1 MSDDIPI
8 IYAQA
13 KVSPPPVAIFLSAG
27 HATQLEQYVLAG
39 WQVRTAEDFT
49 GCDIPPEL
57 LVDVFDPGALE
68 APPALLM
75 GEIASLTEGWRHTVT
90 LFAPQVVKIN
100 AAFSKDA
107 DAVTQCAAFLSG
119 QGYSLCASYWE
130 NDNAFG
136 RRILSRIDA
145 LSVFQPTPW
154 TQLNL
159 IAYKDPGVASEMLR
173 FGRFYAG
180 QEKRIGDLEVS
191 HAIRGDYI
199 SQLEDAMMA
208 YQQEGAAGDK

>member
-8 IYAQA
+8 IYAQS
-13 KVSPPPVAIFLSAG
+13 KSSPPPVAIFLSAG

-39 WQVRTAEDFT
+39 WQVRMAQEFT
-49 GCDIPPEL
+49 GCTIPPEL
-57 LVDVFDPGALE
+57 LVDVFDPAALE
-68 APPALLM
+68 APPALLS
-75 GEIASLTEGWRHTVT
+75 GEIGALTDEWRHTVT
-90 LFAPQVVKIN
+90 LFGPQVVKIN
-100 AAFSKDA
+100 AAFSEDA

-119 QGYSLCASYWE
+119 QGYILCASYWE
-130 NDNAFG
+130 NDNVFG

-159 IAYKDPGVASEMLR
+159 IAYKDSDVAAEMLR

-208 YQQEGAAGDK
+208 SQKVDALDGG